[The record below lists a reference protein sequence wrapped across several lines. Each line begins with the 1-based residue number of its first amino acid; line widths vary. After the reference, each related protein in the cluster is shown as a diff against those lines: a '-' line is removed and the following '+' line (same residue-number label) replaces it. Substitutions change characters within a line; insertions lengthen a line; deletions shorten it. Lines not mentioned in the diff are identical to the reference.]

1 MKTDVKINIYYKF
14 KDGIVMFLSV
24 KDSSEA
30 HLHRF
35 ITSPKR
41 PEYSVLNRVA
51 LIAFSRLS
59 ENKPDDIT
67 EEDDTEKRLND
78 VI

>member
-1 MKTDVKINIYYKF
+1 
-14 KDGIVMFLSV
+14 MFLSV

-35 ITSPKR
+35 ISTPKR

-59 ENKPDDIT
+59 GNKPDNILT
-67 EEDDTEKRLND
+67 EGLPEENEMKKRLND
-78 VI
+78 II